1 MSIKRGRAVR
11 KTDFLWITAMLAAC
25 FVASTLGRPALADN
39 EDPNS
44 VRAPFT
50 KVDSDGY
57 TTTVRAPLTKVD
69 TTQAGTNT
77 RVRAPFCKV
86 DKNEVTGDKRVRA
99 PFVKI
104 DRVGDQVH
112 IRAPFVNKWMSAE
125 EYDRKHAQEIEEE
138 RQEELDDQR
147 RKREKDD

>member
-1 MSIKRGRAVR
+1 MSIKWGRAVR
-11 KTDFLWITAMLAAC
+11 KTDFLWTTAMLAAC
-25 FVASTLGRPALADN
+25 SVASTPGQPALADN

-86 DKNEVTGDKRVRA
+86 DKNAVTGDKRVRA

-125 EYDRKHAQEIEEE
+125 EYDRKHAQEIEEQ
-138 RQEELDDQR
+138 RQEELDDQL

>member
-1 MSIKRGRAVR
+1 MSIEFRRAIL
-11 KTDFLWITAMLAAC
+11 KIDHPWTTAVLATF
-25 FVASTLGRPALADN
+25 FVAAVSGPPALADN
-39 EDPNS
+39 NDPNS

-69 TTQAGTNT
+69 TSQAGTTT

-147 RKREKDD
+147 RKRENDD

>member
-1 MSIKRGRAVR
+1 MSIKCGRAVR
-11 KTDFLWITAMLAAC
+11 KTGFLWTAAMLATC
-25 FVASTLGRPALADN
+25 FVAPMPGRPALADN

-147 RKREKDD
+147 RKSEKND